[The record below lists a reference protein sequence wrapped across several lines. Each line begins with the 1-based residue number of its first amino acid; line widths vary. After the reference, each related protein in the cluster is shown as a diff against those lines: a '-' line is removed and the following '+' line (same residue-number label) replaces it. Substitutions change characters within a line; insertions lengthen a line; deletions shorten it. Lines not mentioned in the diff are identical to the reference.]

1 MANTNA
7 PFGARPYK
15 GLGPGANFEVLKI
28 KAGIDDA
35 NSTKIYKGDFVK
47 KLNTGYLAQWTATTA
62 VSQLAGIF
70 WGCQYLSTALGRR
83 VYSAYWPGADTAVDA
98 DIFMIPLSGAS
109 PMQVVMQCDSTGVAL
124 ADRNLNFD
132 IAVGT
137 GSTVTGLSGSY
148 VDVSTGA
155 ATATLPLRL
164 VHLWSDIAVGQGT
177 QAGAY
182 NWGVFQVNATGAG
195 ATGI

>member
-15 GLGPGANFEVLKI
+15 GLGAGANFEILKI

-35 NSTKIYKGDFVK
+35 NTTKIYKGDLVK

-83 VYSAYWPGADTAVDA
+83 VYSPFWPGADTAVDA
-98 DIFMIPLSGAS
+98 DIFLIPATGSAPL
-109 PMQVVMQCDSTGVAL
+109 QVVMQTDATGVAL
-124 ADRNLNFD
+124 ADRGLNFD
-132 IAVGT
+132 ISVGT
-137 GSTVTGLSGSY
+137 GSTVTGLSASV
-148 VDVSTGA
+148 VDATSTGNT
-155 ATATLPLRL
+155 TATLPLRL
-164 VHLWSDIAVGQGT
+164 VHLWSDIAVGPGT

-182 NWGVFQVNATGAG
+182 NWGVFQLNIAG